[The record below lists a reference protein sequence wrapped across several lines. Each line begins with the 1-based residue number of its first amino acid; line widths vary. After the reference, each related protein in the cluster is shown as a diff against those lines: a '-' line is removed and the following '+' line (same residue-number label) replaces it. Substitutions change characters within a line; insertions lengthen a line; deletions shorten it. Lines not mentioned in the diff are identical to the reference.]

1 MLVGNLRAEGWE
13 ITYHETLGDDR
24 LPPAEE
30 EALFGVV
37 REILNNLRKHAQT
50 TKVRVSL
57 EPQGRFVR
65 LKVQDFGQGFS
76 PDSVNGTKSIRRHI
90 GLLSM
95 QERVGGLGGRLTI
108 ESSVGHGT
116 LIVPGNPYS
125 PALRL
130 ARRVADEPAPAAASR
145 RDGGEEEE
153 RGRDQHDRST
163 GRDIQLVRKGRS
175 RPRQPARRTR
185 RRRPSSGRT
194 GR

>member
-1 MLVGNLRAEGWE
+1 MTDLAGSTIRQTRCLIADLWPPDLDDVGLATTIQMLVGNLRAEGWK

-37 REILNNLRKHAQT
+37 REALNNVRKHAQT

-76 PDSVNGTKSIRRHI
+76 PDSVNGTKSIRGHI

-116 LIVPGNPYS
+116 LIVAEVP
-125 PALRL
+125 
-130 ARRVADEPAPAAASR
+130 
-145 RDGGEEEE
+145 
-153 RGRDQHDRST
+153 RSST
-163 GRDIQLVRKGRS
+163 HKS
-175 RPRQPARRTR
+175 
-185 RRRPSSGRT
+185 
-194 GR
+194 